1 MTCPMDTVV
10 VMEVVQPRSPADPA
24 VQALGAVVVAPPR
37 REHPAD
43 PVLAVVVDLP
53 RQEHPADPV
62 LAAVVGLPPQEHPAD
77 PVLAAVVDLPPQEHP
92 ADPVLATMV
101 DLPHQGHLADL
112 AQVEKAFRYS
122 EKGFRQQQK
131 ALVNLTAGTRLSNAR
146 STEIP

>member
-1 MTCPMDTVV
+1 M
-10 VMEVVQPRSPADPA
+10 
-24 VQALGAVVVAPPR
+24 
-37 REHPAD
+37 
-43 PVLAVVVDLP
+43 
-53 RQEHPADPV
+53 DPV
-62 LAAVVGLPPQEHPAD
+62 LAAVVGLPLQEHPVD

-92 ADPVLATMV
+92 ADPVVATMV

-112 AQVEKAFRYS
+112 AQVEKAFRFS

>member
-53 RQEHPADPV
+53 RQEHPVDPV

>member
-1 MTCPMDTVV
+1 MDAATAASVDTTVDTEKIWERTWETRWAMTCPMDTVV

-43 PVLAVVVDLP
+43 PVLA
-53 RQEHPADPV
+53 
-62 LAAVVGLPPQEHPAD
+62 
-77 PVLAAVVDLPPQEHP
+77 AVVDLPPQEHP
-92 ADPVLATMV
+92 ADLVLATMV